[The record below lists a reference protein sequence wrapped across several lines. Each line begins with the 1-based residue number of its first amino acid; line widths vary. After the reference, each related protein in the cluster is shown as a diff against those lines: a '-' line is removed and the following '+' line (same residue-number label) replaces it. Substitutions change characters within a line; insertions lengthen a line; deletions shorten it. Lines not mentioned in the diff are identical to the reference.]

1 MLECIGICLDM
12 LLQVYVTVSRYVF
25 GYVVTGLLQC
35 LGMCLDMLLQVYVK
49 VSKYV
54 FVCCYR
60 SMLVSRYVF
69 VYVVTGLC

>member
-1 MLECIGICLDM
+1 M
-12 LLQVYVTVSRYVF
+12 
-25 GYVVTGLLQC
+25 LQC

-49 VSKYV
+49 VSRYV

-69 VYVVTGLC
+69 VYVVTGLCYSV